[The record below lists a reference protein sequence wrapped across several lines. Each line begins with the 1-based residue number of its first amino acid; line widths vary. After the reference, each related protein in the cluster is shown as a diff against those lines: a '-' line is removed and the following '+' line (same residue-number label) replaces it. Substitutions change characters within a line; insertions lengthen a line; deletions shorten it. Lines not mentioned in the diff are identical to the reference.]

1 MPASEPRRF
10 TTAARDALLEQGWR
24 LLDAPAG
31 ITLATLRAAGAPFK
45 GSRYFDAQAAR
56 TVELPVPAGDIAYR
70 PGLMP
75 DSLNHTFEQGERLTR
90 ALVPLLPHGAE
101 ATIAPAALYVW
112 LLQEHFRQHG
122 EWPLRQCYTWTADRS
137 RVHSQ
142 STAED
147 ASGRPQPR
155 GNGASADASVEYVHL
170 AVGVFGQQ
178 RPLLVSPIPEPS
190 GRGLGVMPIIVPSPP
205 SPSPEERGT

>member
-10 TTAARDALLEQGWR
+10 TPPAQDALLAQGWR
-24 LLDAPAG
+24 LLHAPAG
-31 ITLATLRAAGAPFK
+31 LTLAMLRAAGAPFK
-45 GSRYFDAQAAR
+45 GNRYFDVHAAQ
-56 TVELPVPAGDIAYR
+56 TEELSVPARDVAYR

-75 DSLNHTFEQGERLTR
+75 NSLNQTFDQGKHLTR
-90 ALVPLLPHGAE
+90 ALAPLLPAGME

-112 LLQEHFRQHG
+112 ILYEHFRQHG
-122 EWPLRQCYTWTADRS
+122 EWPLRQCYTWAADRS
-137 RVHSQ
+137 RVHAV

-147 ASGRPQPR
+147 ASGRLQP
-155 GNGASADASVEYVHL
+155 GGTSASAGYVHL

-190 GRGLGVMPIIVPSPP
+190 GRGLGVMPILVPSPP
-205 SPSPEERGT
+205 YPPLPSGKGE